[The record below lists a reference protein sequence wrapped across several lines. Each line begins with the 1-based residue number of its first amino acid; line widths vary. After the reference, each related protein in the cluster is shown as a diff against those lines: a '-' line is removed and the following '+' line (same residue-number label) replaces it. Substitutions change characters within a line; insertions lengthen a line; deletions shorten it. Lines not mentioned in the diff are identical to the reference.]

1 MRGVLLAFLAALAL
15 ALGDHA
21 AAADPVTAA
30 ATVDRDVIN
39 VGDAVTL
46 SVIAQA
52 AAGYQIVDP
61 GVPRVFGDFEILET
75 LPARQDPV
83 RAGVTRITFRYRI
96 TSFRL
101 GQLAIPPLVVAYTD
115 PAGRH
120 DAVTTGEV
128 AILVRSVI
136 GAGER
141 ITDIRP
147 LAPQLSLPGGLMSRI
162 ASSASAAEVLLVAAL
177 VVLVAIRWLRRP
189 RPVPAVE
196 RAPRPVQDALA
207 ELIRIAELRLPD
219 QGRLREHYEL
229 LAASLRRYV
238 RARFG
243 LSATHR
249 TPRELRID
257 LERAG
262 ADRAQIAVIY
272 EVLHDAE
279 IARYRHLAPYPSRAR
294 EAVRAVLEV
303 MRKAAADEEYQT
315 SAAQLP

>member
-1 MRGVLLAFLAALAL
+1 MRALVAALVALAL
-15 ALGDHA
+15 ALGSTA

-30 ATVDRDVIN
+30 ATVDRDAIN

-46 SVIAQA
+46 SVIVQA

-61 GVPRVFGDFEILET
+61 GVPRVFGDFEVLET
-75 LPARQDPV
+75 LPAQQDPV
-83 RAGVTRITFRYRI
+83 RGGITRIVFRYRV
-96 TSFRL
+96 TTFRL
-101 GQLAIPPLVVAYTD
+101 GRLAIPPLVVAYTD
-115 PAGRH
+115 PAGRR
-120 DAVTTGEV
+120 DTVSTGEV
-128 AILVRSVI
+128 PIRVQSVI
-136 GAGER
+136 GAGEQ
-141 ITDIRP
+141 ISDIRP

-162 ASSASAAEVLLVAAL
+162 AGSAALAELVLAGAFVAL
-177 VVLVAIRWLRRP
+177 LAIRRLRRP
-189 RPVPAVE
+189 RPQRVVE
-196 RAPRPVQDALA
+196 RAPRPVQEALA

-272 EVLHDAE
+272 DVLHDAE

-294 EAVRAVLEV
+294 EAVRATLEV